1 MLKKKGVEIILKAKI
16 KLLIVLIVTAIFAI
30 YGIELGTRILISNG
44 KIEYLIVDLIAI
56 ALLLLI
62 ASRFYRGYK
71 TEKRTN

>member
-16 KLLIVLIVTAIFAI
+16 KLLIVLIVTAIFVV

-44 KIEYLIVDLIAI
+44 KIEYLIVDLIVI
-56 ALLLLI
+56 VLLLLV

-71 TEKRTN
+71 MEKRTN